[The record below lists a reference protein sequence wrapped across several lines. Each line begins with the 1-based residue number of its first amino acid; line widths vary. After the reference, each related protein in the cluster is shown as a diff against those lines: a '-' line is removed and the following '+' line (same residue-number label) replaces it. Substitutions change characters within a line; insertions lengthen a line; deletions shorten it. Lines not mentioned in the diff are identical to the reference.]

1 MMKKKFVISGYY
13 GFKNFGDEAIL
24 SVLYDKLRILGS
36 KITVISSDPAYT
48 KSLHSQVKAIKTFDF
63 KNIIW
68 AIYSSHILVSGGG
81 SLLQDVTSSKS
92 LFYYLCIILIAL
104 ILKKKVIIFAQG
116 IGPINNPVDIFFTKL
131 ILKHCHY
138 LSVRDIKS
146 QELLRSWEIDSELV
160 CDPIF
165 SLKIPQTYKLR
176 TVAVQLRHFP
186 GISNDF
192 ISRLAD
198 SVSRNFPKYN
208 VEIYS
213 FQDSIDYEVCKN
225 FERNLN
231 MLNPDIDTTLFSGL
245 TNEEIMENISKCE
258 YLISMRLHAIIIG
271 LLANV
276 KTMCVN
282 YDIKIE
288 KIAKEFNL
296 PIIDFKN
303 SFGSNFEMLKT
314 QDLIKVK
321 EQVSQTNFDWSGFEN
336 AIK

>member
-1 MMKKKFVISGYY
+1 
-13 GFKNFGDEAIL
+13 
-24 SVLYDKLRILGS
+24 
-36 KITVISSDPAYT
+36 
-48 KSLHSQVKAIKTFDF
+48 
-63 KNIIW
+63 
-68 AIYSSHILVSGGG
+68 
-81 SLLQDVTSSKS
+81 
-92 LFYYLCIILIAL
+92 
-104 ILKKKVIIFAQG
+104 
-116 IGPINNPVDIFFTKL
+116 
-131 ILKHCHY
+131 
-138 LSVRDIKS
+138 
-146 QELLRSWEIDSELV
+146 
-160 CDPIF
+160 
-165 SLKIPQTYKLR
+165 
-176 TVAVQLRHFP
+176 
-186 GISNDF
+186 
-192 ISRLAD
+192 
-198 SVSRNFPKYN
+198 
-208 VEIYS
+208 
-213 FQDSIDYEVCKN
+213 
-225 FERNLN
+225 